1 MAMRYTMFEQ
11 QRNGLLLLA
20 RILLMV
26 LFVVFGWQKL
36 TDFSGTA
43 AYMASTGLPAPT
55 LAAAIA
61 TAMEFFV
68 GIALVLGVYTRPL
81 ALVLAIYT
89 VATAL
94 IGHPY
99 WNMTDTARLDNMIN
113 FYKNISIVGGLLLLC
128 ITGPGKYSI
137 DKR

>member
-1 MAMRYTMFEQ
+1 MRYTLFERQ
-11 QRNGLLLLA
+11 KNGLLLLA
-20 RILLMV
+20 RVLLMV

-55 LAAAIA
+55 FAAAIA

-81 ALVLAIYT
+81 ALVLAVYT

>member
-1 MAMRYTMFEQ
+1 MRYTLFERQ
-11 QRNGLLLLA
+11 KNGLLLLA
-20 RILLMV
+20 RVLLMV

-36 TDFSGTA
+36 TDFTGTA

-81 ALVLAIYT
+81 ALVLAVYT